1 MGKSALANTC
11 EGHEMP
17 CEADTS
23 AWGSLFGKSWNQ
35 YQYKGKAQKSKQY
48 KRKWGESRTVSAK
61 KRGNSTHTHSA
72 EGENYEGKIS
82 NPAKHHTV
90 RLETRTQRQDA
101 KRLCAPI
108 LTRFGFPFL
117 IWKSKPNVSSKV
129 YITTRPAKHIHPEK
143 AENKSSKSSLGS
155 VKAATIAVT
164 VVTPWHSSMFSL
176 RRRSRRTPRNGRSF
190 PPSESS
196 QRSIKR

>member
-1 MGKSALANTC
+1 MRGKPDGFGEKTGKFDTYTFGGRRKLRGENFEPRKTSHCSARN
-11 EGHEMP
+11 
-17 CEADTS
+17 
-23 AWGSLFGKSWNQ
+23 
-35 YQYKGKAQKSKQY
+35 
-48 KRKWGESRTVSAK
+48 
-61 KRGNSTHTHSA
+61 THT
-72 EGENYEGKIS
+72 
-82 NPAKHHTV
+82 
-90 RLETRTQRQDA
+90 RQDA

-117 IWKSKPNVSSKV
+117 IWKRKPKVSSKV

-155 VKAATIAVT
+155 VKAATTAVT

>member
-1 MGKSALANTC
+1 MRGKPDGFGEKSGKIDTYTFGGRRKLRGENFEPRKTSHCSARN
-11 EGHEMP
+11 
-17 CEADTS
+17 
-23 AWGSLFGKSWNQ
+23 
-35 YQYKGKAQKSKQY
+35 
-48 KRKWGESRTVSAK
+48 
-61 KRGNSTHTHSA
+61 THTKTGCEKA
-72 EGENYEGKIS
+72 VCTNT
-82 NPAKHHTV
+82 NTV
-90 RLETRTQRQDA
+90 RLPLSDLER
-101 KRLCAPI
+101 
-108 LTRFGFPFL
+108 
-117 IWKSKPNVSSKV
+117 KPKVSSKV